1 MPSKFILFKHV
12 RCAFLPHNNAAK
24 THALVHHTLRAFELA
39 WRQRASAFFGGV
51 ALLRHFLF
59 WEGNVM
65 PDYEKLYHL
74 MVNAAEDAL
83 AALED
88 ANIWD
93 ARRILIDAEQR
104 AEENYVTS
112 MD

>member
-1 MPSKFILFKHV
+1 
-12 RCAFLPHNNAAK
+12 
-24 THALVHHTLRAFELA
+24 
-39 WRQRASAFFGGV
+39 
-51 ALLRHFLF
+51 
-59 WEGNVM
+59 M

-83 AALED
+83 MALED

>member
-1 MPSKFILFKHV
+1 MFHGMRFCLWQKCMLRFSIPWETMRLLELLGGTEPLRFSVAWLC
-12 RCAFLPHNNAAK
+12 CA
-24 THALVHHTLRAFELA
+24 T
-39 WRQRASAFFGGV
+39 
-51 ALLRHFLF
+51 FLF
-59 WEGNVM
+59 WEDNAM

-112 MD
+112 TD

>member
-1 MPSKFILFKHV
+1 MWLC
-12 RCAFLPHNNAAK
+12 RLRFLD
-24 THALVHHTLRAFELA
+24 
-39 WRQRASAFFGGV
+39 GGV
-51 ALLRHFLF
+51 LLFLLALRLAVLCRLALSLVQRRFDQ
-59 WEGNVM
+59 
-65 PDYEKLYHL
+65 P
-74 MVNAAEDAL
+74 EDELPLGEPLAGAGAL

-112 MD
+112 TD

>member
-1 MPSKFILFKHV
+1 MWQKRMLSFITPRV
-12 RCAFLPHNNAAK
+12 RLNLLGGREPLRFSVAWLCCA
-24 THALVHHTLRAFELA
+24 T
-39 WRQRASAFFGGV
+39 
-51 ALLRHFLF
+51 FLF
-59 WEGNVM
+59 WEDNAM

-83 AALED
+83 TALED

-93 ARRILIDAEQR
+93 AKRILIDAEQR